1 VPPAAQQLPANPN
14 KKPGAFMLKDLRYA
28 VRMWLKHPGFVAV
41 AVCSLAIGIGATSA
55 IYSIADGLLLRPLP
69 VAKPGGV
76 VAVSPIT
83 DQMFAGLNTISYP
96 DYVDFRDRNRTFE
109 GLVGEGYSFFGFVPE
124 RTAQPRMKFGMFVSG
139 NFFTVLGV
147 ELNIGRGFRPEE
159 DEGSGRDAVVVLS
172 HDLWASEY
180 GGRKSVIGEKMWLNG
195 IEFTIIGVTPA
206 SFTGIDQFIR
216 PALYLPFALSPRLGT
231 ANNLEQRQVRWLT
244 MKGRLKPGISIAQ
257 AQSDLSAIA
266 SGLQKMYPQTD
277 GNLRVK
283 VESQL
288 LYQTEF
294 SPPST
299 AFVIMLALLAMCVLL
314 VACAN
319 VAGLLLSRSSARAR
333 EIAVRLAIGAG
344 RRALVRQLLL
354 ENLLLAIGG
363 GAAGLVL
370 ADATVRLFNRVP
382 LPSDVP
388 LKLAIQLDS
397 RVLLF
402 SAGASI
408 LSTFLFGLAPA
419 LRTTRPDLVLALKSI
434 DPATSK
440 KRRLWGRNL
449 LVAGQ
454 VALSLV
460 LLIVSGVLVEGFHA
474 ELTQGPGF
482 RTDHLFLMSV
492 NTTLARYTDAQR
504 EQFYKQLLEKAR
516 LAPDVRSAALASAV
530 PIAIGSITVGV
541 VPEGYQLKPD
551 QEALSVF
558 HNIVSDG
565 YFEAMAIPIVKGRS
579 FLESDKADTPPVA
592 VVNEQFAYHYWP
604 NQNPLGKRFRL
615 GNATGRFVEIIGV
628 ARTTKYLSVSE
639 SPLDFVYLPFRQN
652 QQPQMSL
659 IVESKSPDATALAP
673 VLREVTREIDPNM
686 PVFDA
691 RTMKD
696 LYNNRAVRAPNL
708 ISEIVAT
715 LGFLGL
721 ILAVVGL
728 YGLVAYSVSLR
739 TREIGIRMAIGADQ
753 GSVSRMVLKQG
764 FTLGIAGV
772 AVGLVIGV
780 FVCRAIGSM
789 AFLPLGHPSVLP
801 FAAVSLLL
809 ILTTMGATYLPASHA
824 SRTDPMRALRE
835 E

>member
-1 VPPAAQQLPANPN
+1 
-14 KKPGAFMLKDLRYA
+14 
-28 VRMWLKHPGFVAV
+28 
-41 AVCSLAIGIGATSA
+41 
-55 IYSIADGLLLRPLP
+55 
-69 VAKPGGV
+69 
-76 VAVSPIT
+76 
-83 DQMFAGLNTISYP
+83 
-96 DYVDFRDRNRTFE
+96 
-109 GLVGEGYSFFGFVPE
+109 
-124 RTAQPRMKFGMFVSG
+124 
-139 NFFTVLGV
+139 
-147 ELNIGRGFRPEE
+147 
-159 DEGSGRDAVVVLS
+159 
-172 HDLWASEY
+172 
-180 GGRKSVIGEKMWLNG
+180 
-195 IEFTIIGVTPA
+195 
-206 SFTGIDQFIR
+206 
-216 PALYLPFALSPRLGT
+216 
-231 ANNLEQRQVRWLT
+231 
-244 MKGRLKPGISIAQ
+244 
-257 AQSDLSAIA
+257 
-266 SGLQKMYPQTD
+266 
-277 GNLRVK
+277 
-283 VESQL
+283 
-288 LYQTEF
+288 
-294 SPPST
+294 
-299 AFVIMLALLAMCVLL
+299 
-314 VACAN
+314 
-319 VAGLLLSRSSARAR
+319 
-333 EIAVRLAIGAG
+333 
-344 RRALVRQLLL
+344 
-354 ENLLLAIGG
+354 
-363 GAAGLVL
+363 
-370 ADATVRLFNRVP
+370 
-382 LPSDVP
+382 
-388 LKLAIQLDS
+388 
-397 RVLLF
+397 VLLF